1 MGLRYAVIGTGAL
14 GGYFGGKLANAGQDV
29 HFLFHSD
36 YAHVSTHGLKVDSV
50 EGAFHLK
57 PINAYQH
64 TADMPVCD
72 VVLVCLKTTAN
83 HLLPDLLPPL
93 LKPSTL
99 VILVQNGLGM
109 EERLAQTFP
118 HVSIAGALAF
128 ICATKRGPGYI
139 EHMDFGKLTLGL
151 HAREATGN
159 VSHSAAEEALLQTVV
174 TDFNQAGVES
184 HFTGDLA
191 LARWKKLVW
200 NVPYNGLCVVLNS
213 STDQLMNQ
221 ADSLAILR
229 NLMLEVIAGA
239 RACGHAIDDS
249 FAQAMLD
256 STRSMR
262 PYDPSMKQD
271 FDFKRPLE
279 IEAIYT
285 NPLQTAAAAG
295 QPLPR
300 TQQLEQQLEYLQS
313 LYSERR

>member
-14 GGYFGGKLANAGQDV
+14 GGYFGGKLANAGHDV
-29 HFLFHSD
+29 HFLFNSD
-36 YAHVSTHGLKVDSV
+36 YDYVAAHGLKVDSV
-50 EGAFHLK
+50 AGPFHLH
-57 PINAYQH
+57 PINAYQR

-83 HLLPDLLPPL
+83 HLLTDLLPPL

-109 EERLAQTFP
+109 EERLSQAFP
-118 HVSIAGALAF
+118 NLCIAGGLAF
-128 ICATKRGPGYI
+128 ICASKRGPGLI
-139 EHMDFGKLTLGL
+139 EHMDYGKLTLGMYK
-151 HAREATGN
+151 RGKKDENSRKT
-159 VSHSAAEEALLQTVV
+159 VEETLLNTVV
-174 TDFNQAGVES
+174 ADFNQAGVES
-184 HFTGDLA
+184 HFSSDLA

-221 ADSLAILR
+221 PHSLAILKE
-229 NLMLEVIAGA
+229 LMLEVIAGA

-256 STRSMR
+256 STRTMT
-262 PYDPSMKQD
+262 PYAPSMKLD

-279 IEAIYT
+279 IEAIYS
-285 NPLQTAAAAG
+285 NPLQAAAAAG

-300 TQQLEQQLEYLQS
+300 VQQLEQQLQYIQSTYLD
-313 LYSERR
+313 